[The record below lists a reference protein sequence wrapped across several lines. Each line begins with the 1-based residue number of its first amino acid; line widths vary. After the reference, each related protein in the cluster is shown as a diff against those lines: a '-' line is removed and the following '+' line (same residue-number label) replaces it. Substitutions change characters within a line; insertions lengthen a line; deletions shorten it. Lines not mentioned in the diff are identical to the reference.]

1 MSGARELA
9 AVVQRDG
16 AATFWVERSARALG
30 FDRLA
35 ESLLGE
41 ADYAPY
47 LYVLTVLFLDVP
59 VVNTINYYR
68 GYDSLMTSP
77 WWGWPGVIW
86 WLIPAVVVLSVYF
99 LRTLRDRY
107 DRALDDVGRQATG
120 PTVDPALSRGLQ
132 YSTLLLGLVVF
143 AVWLTTAV
151 GPILEEVG
159 PLVGAFKW
167 LVVVPLVYVPIGTDL
182 TAAYVHVQLVLPRRV
197 RAAGVAL
204 DFSDPRRLGGMYP
217 LGRTMRFAAAATF
230 VALTLYTVL
239 WSLGLVVTPEMFSA
253 ATRTT
258 VAVFF
263 GLAWALAAG
272 ALVAGLF
279 VTHRHMAASRSAELN
294 RIHDALRQLG
304 DDDQSIPY
312 TAPRDEAEFRTYL
325 REYVRLDRVERTRT
339 VPVNVAVA
347 WELVGVAVLPMALQ
361 VVTLSL

>member
-1 MSGARELA
+1 M
-9 AVVQRDG
+9 QRDG

-159 PLVGAFKW
+159 PLVGALKW

-263 GLAWALAAG
+263 GL
-272 ALVAGLF
+272 
-279 VTHRHMAASRSAELN
+279 
-294 RIHDALRQLG
+294 
-304 DDDQSIPY
+304 
-312 TAPRDEAEFRTYL
+312 
-325 REYVRLDRVERTRT
+325 
-339 VPVNVAVA
+339 
-347 WELVGVAVLPMALQ
+347 
-361 VVTLSL
+361 